1 MKSCISNVNEVCV
14 WKCIRW
20 RTAVLSEGF
29 CLTDQ
34 PEAVILFRPNC
45 IFMFTKEVQE
55 SEVYSDLEKI
65 NPIFQNDRPTCG
77 GFCCAENSVLGWI
90 SKGKSM
96 PIWNACLQNKTLK
109 NWAMCLLIL
118 CNTAKKLF
126 SFKFTNYIYI
136 YINRKRMFLDL
147 YRWYNH
153 LALHIWE
160 QKKVSQG

>member
-20 RTAVLSEGF
+20 STAVLSEGF

-34 PEAVILFRPNC
+34 PGAVILFRPNR

-65 NPIFQNDRPTCG
+65 NPIFQNDRSTCG
-77 GFCCAENSVLGWI
+77 GFILCAENSVLGWI

-109 NWAMCLLIL
+109 NWVMCLLNHF
-118 CNTAKKLF
+118 NTAKRYFHSRLSIIYMHKL
-126 SFKFTNYIYI
+126 KDNV
-136 YINRKRMFLDL
+136 FLNL
-147 YRWYNH
+147 YRWDNH

-160 QKKVSQG
+160 QK